1 MARGRG
7 NLTPADKEAAKEI
20 SNNINHLLES
30 TNTKQVELSRGTG
43 IPPSTLTGYVKGTSL
58 PIPGNV
64 QKIADYFN
72 VKKSDIDPRF
82 SNDLTHNNI
91 STPHPVSFIT
101 IPLYGDISCG
111 NGMFVDDN
119 LVDTIEVV
127 SNGLAGSE
135 SDYFAQIASGDSMIN
150 AGINDGDLLI
160 FKKSSAI
167 ENGQIGSFCIDDGI
181 ATCKKFRQGET
192 FIQLIP
198 MNPSYDPIVI
208 DLNNTN
214 FRVIGILKRAIKEF

>member
-1 MARGRG
+1 MDIKQKEREIFSK
-7 NLTPADKEAAKEI
+7 NLRHYLSI
-20 SNNINHLLES
+20 NNKTQS
-30 TNTKQVELSRGTG
+30 DLSRDLKITT
-43 IPPSTLTGYVKGTSL
+43 STISDWVNAKKYPRMDK
-58 PIPGNV
+58 V
-64 QKIADYFN
+64 QLLADYLGI
-72 VKKSDIDPRF
+72 KKSDLVENKP
-82 SNDLTHNNI
+82 SNL
-91 STPHPVSFIT
+91 SAPHPISFIT

-119 LVDTIEVV
+119 LVDMIEVV

-160 FKKSSAI
+160 FKKSSSI
-167 ENGQIGSFCIDDGI
+167 ESGQIGSFCIDDGI

>member
-1 MARGRG
+1 MNNNLGNKKTMAN
-7 NLTPADKEAAKEI
+7 NLKYYMNKNNVSRNQLSSSLGIAYTTLADWLNAKTYPRIDKIEMLA
-20 SNNINHLLES
+20 NYF
-30 TNTKQVELSRGTG
+30 G
-43 IPPSTLTGYVKGTSL
+43 IE
-58 PIPGNV
+58 
-64 QKIADYFN
+64 
-72 VKKSDIDPRF
+72 KSDLVENKP
-82 SNDLTHNNI
+82 SNL
-91 STPHPVSFIT
+91 SAPHPISFIT

-119 LVDTIEVV
+119 LVDMIEVV

-160 FKKSSAI
+160 FKKSSSI
-167 ENGQIGSFCIDDGI
+167 ESGQIGSFCIDDGI

>member
-1 MARGRG
+1 MNNNLGNKKTMAN
-7 NLTPADKEAAKEI
+7 NLKYYMNKNNVSRNQLSSSLGIAYTTLADWLNAKTYPRIDKIEMLA
-20 SNNINHLLES
+20 NYF
-30 TNTKQVELSRGTG
+30 G
-43 IPPSTLTGYVKGTSL
+43 IE
-58 PIPGNV
+58 
-64 QKIADYFN
+64 
-72 VKKSDIDPRF
+72 KSDLVENKP
-82 SNDLTHNNI
+82 SNL

-160 FKKSSAI
+160 FKKSSSI
-167 ENGQIGSFCIDDGI
+167 ESGQIGSFCIDDGI

>member
-1 MARGRG
+1 MNNNLGNKKTMAN
-7 NLTPADKEAAKEI
+7 NLKYYMNKNNVSRNQLSSSLGIAYTTLADWLNAKTYPRIDKIEMLA
-20 SNNINHLLES
+20 NYF
-30 TNTKQVELSRGTG
+30 G
-43 IPPSTLTGYVKGTSL
+43 IE
-58 PIPGNV
+58 
-64 QKIADYFN
+64 
-72 VKKSDIDPRF
+72 KSDLVENKP
-82 SNDLTHNNI
+82 SNL

-119 LVDTIEVV
+119 LVDMIEVV

-160 FKKSSAI
+160 FRKSSTI

>member
-1 MARGRG
+1 MDIKQKEREIFSK
-7 NLTPADKEAAKEI
+7 NLRHYLSI
-20 SNNINHLLES
+20 NNKTQS
-30 TNTKQVELSRGTG
+30 DLSRDLKITT
-43 IPPSTLTGYVKGTSL
+43 STISDWVNAKKYPRMDK
-58 PIPGNV
+58 V
-64 QKIADYFN
+64 QLLADYLGI
-72 VKKSDIDPRF
+72 KKSDLVENKP
-82 SNDLTHNNI
+82 SNQ

-101 IPLYGDISCG
+101 IPLYGDISCR

-160 FKKSSAI
+160 FKKSSSI
-167 ENGQIGSFCIDDGI
+167 ESGQIGSFCIDDGI

>member
-1 MARGRG
+1 MNNNLGNKKTMAN
-7 NLTPADKEAAKEI
+7 NLKYYMNKNNVSRNQLSSSLGIAYTTLADWLNAKTYPRIDKIEMLA
-20 SNNINHLLES
+20 NYF
-30 TNTKQVELSRGTG
+30 G
-43 IPPSTLTGYVKGTSL
+43 IE
-58 PIPGNV
+58 
-64 QKIADYFN
+64 
-72 VKKSDIDPRF
+72 KSDLVDNKP
-82 SNDLTHNNI
+82 SNL

-160 FKKSSAI
+160 FKKSSSI
-167 ENGQIGSFCIDDGI
+167 ESGQIGSFCIDDGI

>member
-1 MARGRG
+1 MNNNLGNKKTMAN
-7 NLTPADKEAAKEI
+7 NLKYYMNK
-20 SNNINHLLES
+20 
-30 TNTKQVELSRGTG
+30 
-43 IPPSTLTGYVKGTSL
+43 
-58 PIPGNV
+58 
-64 QKIADYFN
+64 
-72 VKKSDIDPRF
+72 
-82 SNDLTHNNI
+82 NNI
-91 STPHPVSFIT
+91 SRNQLSSSLGIAYTTLADWLNAKTYPRIDKIEMLANYFGIEKSDLVENKPSNLSAPHPVSFIT

-119 LVDTIEVV
+119 LVDMIEVV

-160 FKKSSAI
+160 FRKSSTI

-192 FIQLIP
+192 FIQLIL

>member
-1 MARGRG
+1 MNKNLGNKKTMAN
-7 NLTPADKEAAKEI
+7 NLKYYMNKNNVSRNQLSSSLGIAYTTLADWLNAKTYPRIDKIEMLA
-20 SNNINHLLES
+20 NYF
-30 TNTKQVELSRGTG
+30 G
-43 IPPSTLTGYVKGTSL
+43 IE
-58 PIPGNV
+58 
-64 QKIADYFN
+64 
-72 VKKSDIDPRF
+72 KSDLVENKP
-82 SNDLTHNNI
+82 SNLR
-91 STPHPVSFIT
+91 TPHPVSFIT

-160 FKKSSAI
+160 FKKSSSI
-167 ENGQIGSFCIDDGI
+167 ESGQIGSFCIDDGI

-214 FRVIGILKRAIKEF
+214 FRVIGILKRAIKDF

>member
-1 MARGRG
+1 MNNNLGNKKTMAN
-7 NLTPADKEAAKEI
+7 NLKYYMNKKNVSRNQLSSSLGIAYTTLADWLNAKTYPRIDKIEMLA
-20 SNNINHLLES
+20 NYF
-30 TNTKQVELSRGTG
+30 G
-43 IPPSTLTGYVKGTSL
+43 IE
-58 PIPGNV
+58 
-64 QKIADYFN
+64 
-72 VKKSDIDPRF
+72 KSDLVESKP
-82 SNDLTHNNI
+82 SNL

>member
-1 MARGRG
+1 MDIKQKEREIFSK
-7 NLTPADKEAAKEI
+7 NLRHYLSI
-20 SNNINHLLES
+20 NNKTQS
-30 TNTKQVELSRGTG
+30 DLSRDLKITT
-43 IPPSTLTGYVKGTSL
+43 STISDWVNAKKYPRMDK
-58 PIPGNV
+58 V
-64 QKIADYFN
+64 QLLADYLGI
-72 VKKSDIDPRF
+72 KKSDLVENKP
-82 SNDLTHNNI
+82 SNL

-119 LVDTIEVV
+119 LVYTIEVV

-160 FKKSSAI
+160 FKKSSSI
-167 ENGQIGSFCIDDGI
+167 ESGQIGSFCIDDGI

-208 DLNNTN
+208 DLNSTN

>member
-1 MARGRG
+1 MNNNLGNKKTMAD
-7 NLTPADKEAAKEI
+7 NLKYYMNK
-20 SNNINHLLES
+20 
-30 TNTKQVELSRGTG
+30 
-43 IPPSTLTGYVKGTSL
+43 
-58 PIPGNV
+58 
-64 QKIADYFN
+64 
-72 VKKSDIDPRF
+72 
-82 SNDLTHNNI
+82 NNI
-91 STPHPVSFIT
+91 SRNQLSSSLGIAYTTLADWLNAKTYPRIDKIEMLANYFGIEKSDLVENRPSDLSMPHPVSFIT

-119 LVDTIEVV
+119 LVDMIEVV
-127 SNGLAGSE
+127 SNGLPGSE
-135 SDYFAQIASGDSMIN
+135 SDYFAQVASGDSMIN

-160 FKKSSAI
+160 FRKSSTI

-181 ATCKKFRQGET
+181 ATCKKFKQGET

-198 MNPSYDPIVI
+198 MNPNYDPIVI

>member
-1 MARGRG
+1 MNNNLGNKKTMAN
-7 NLTPADKEAAKEI
+7 NLKYYMNKKNVSRNQLSSSLGIAYTTLADWLNAKTYPRIDKIEMLA
-20 SNNINHLLES
+20 NYF
-30 TNTKQVELSRGTG
+30 G
-43 IPPSTLTGYVKGTSL
+43 IE
-58 PIPGNV
+58 
-64 QKIADYFN
+64 
-72 VKKSDIDPRF
+72 KSDLVENKP
-82 SNDLTHNNI
+82 SNL

>member
-1 MARGRG
+1 MDIKQKEREIFSK
-7 NLTPADKEAAKEI
+7 NLRHYLSI
-20 SNNINHLLES
+20 NNKTQS
-30 TNTKQVELSRGTG
+30 DLSRDLKITT
-43 IPPSTLTGYVKGTSL
+43 STISDWVNAKKYPRMDK
-58 PIPGNV
+58 V
-64 QKIADYFN
+64 QLLADYLGI
-72 VKKSDIDPRF
+72 KKSDLVENKP
-82 SNDLTHNNI
+82 SNL
-91 STPHPVSFIT
+91 STPHTVSFIT

-160 FKKSSAI
+160 FKKSSSI
-167 ENGQIGSFCIDDGI
+167 ESGQIGSFCIDDGI

-208 DLNNTN
+208 DLNSTN

>member
-1 MARGRG
+1 MNNNLGNKKTMAN
-7 NLTPADKEAAKEI
+7 NLKYYMNK
-20 SNNINHLLES
+20 NNISRN
-30 TNTKQVELSRGTG
+30 QLSSSLG
-43 IPPSTLTGYVKGTSL
+43 IAYTTLADWLNAKTY
-58 PIPGNV
+58 PRID
-64 QKIADYFN
+64 KIEMLANYFGIE
-72 VKKSDIDPRF
+72 KSDLVENKP
-82 SNDLTHNNI
+82 SNL

-119 LVDTIEVV
+119 LVDMIEVV

-160 FKKSSAI
+160 FRKSSTI